1 MPDTVRPPFRP
12 SDLLPW
18 WPVVLGLVVLAG
30 WLFDSRATTNQVLGK
45 LSDLQTSMMSISK
58 ETAVLPR
65 LSADVVNLERRLT
78 SLEKANETQDDRIGR
93 LADSIA
99 GQRNEL
105 SDVRGEVRGFS
116 GVRPPTQSPS
126 GRPPR

>member
-18 WPVVLGLVVLAG
+18 WPVIVGFVVVAF
-30 WLFDSRATTNQVLGK
+30 WLFDSRATTNQVLSK
-45 LSDLQTSMMSISK
+45 LSDLQISMASISK

-78 SLEKANETQDDRIGR
+78 AMEKSNEIQDDRIGR

-99 GQRNEL
+99 NQRNEL
-105 SDVRGEVRGFS
+105 SDMRGEVRSMTGS
-116 GVRPPTQSPS
+116 RTPSLAPS
-126 GRPPR
+126 GRNPR